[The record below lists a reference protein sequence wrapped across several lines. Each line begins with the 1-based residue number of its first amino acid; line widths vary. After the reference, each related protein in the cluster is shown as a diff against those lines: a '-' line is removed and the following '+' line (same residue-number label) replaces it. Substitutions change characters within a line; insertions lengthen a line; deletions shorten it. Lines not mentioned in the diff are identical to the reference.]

1 MIKISLKTKKSK
13 KMEDRFVKDF
23 DLSFDSQLLVDYE
36 IEIRNEIKSLLDDFK
51 KENYLFYLE
60 VNRQEAKFWVE
71 IINKYSHFIKKK
83 EEKFKRLSKIVYQY
97 NSLCDVCDKISS
109 IFCDLKKIKSK

>member
-1 MIKISLKTKKSK
+1 
-13 KMEDRFVKDF
+13 MEDRFVKDF
-23 DLSFDSQLLVDYE
+23 DLSFDNQILVDYE

-109 IFCDLKKIKSK
+109 ILFDLKKIKSK

>member
-1 MIKISLKTKKSK
+1 MLKFLIQKLKK
-13 KMEDRFVKDF
+13 
-23 DLSFDSQLLVDYE
+23 L
-36 IEIRNEIKSLLDDFK
+36 
-51 KENYLFYLE
+51 NYFFNLE

-109 IFCDLKKIKSK
+109 ILFDLKKIKSK

>member
-1 MIKISLKTKKSK
+1 MKSK

-71 IINKYSHFIKKK
+71 IINKYSHFIKKE

-109 IFCDLKKIKSK
+109 ILFDLKKIKSK

>member
-1 MIKISLKTKKSK
+1 
-13 KMEDRFVKDF
+13 MEDRFLKDF
-23 DLSFDSQLLVDYE
+23 DLSFDSQLLADYE

-51 KENYLFYLE
+51 KENYFFNLE

-71 IINKYSHFIKKK
+71 IINKYRYFINKKG
-83 EEKFKRLSKIVYQY
+83 EKFNRLSKIVYQY

-109 IFCDLKKIKSK
+109 ILFDLKKIKSK

>member
-1 MIKISLKTKKSK
+1 
-13 KMEDRFVKDF
+13 MEDRFVKDF

-51 KENYLFYLE
+51 KENYFFRLE

-71 IINKYSHFIKKK
+71 IINKYSHFIKK
-83 EEKFKRLSKIVYQY
+83 EEEEEKKFKRLSKIVYQY

-109 IFCDLKKIKSK
+109 ILFDLKKIKSK

>member
-1 MIKISLKTKKSK
+1 
-13 KMEDRFVKDF
+13 MEDRFVKDF
-23 DLSFDSQLLVDYE
+23 DLSFDNQLLVDYE
-36 IEIRNEIKSLLDDFK
+36 IEIRNEIKSLLDDVK

-71 IINKYSHFIKKK
+71 IINKYSHFIKKEEE

-109 IFCDLKKIKSK
+109 ILFDLKRIKSK

>member
-1 MIKISLKTKKSK
+1 
-13 KMEDRFVKDF
+13 MEDRFVKDF
-23 DLSFDSQLLVDYE
+23 DLSFDNQLLVDYE

-109 IFCDLKKIKSK
+109 ICLILKKLNPNKKPL